1 LLMAR
6 FSPLHQRKESL
17 RFRGP
22 DGCAEGREGER
33 MRERRAETKNV
44 PPYGTWK
51 AKPATVF

>member
-1 LLMAR
+1 MAR

-22 DGCAEGREGER
+22 DGCAEGRESER

-44 PPYGTWK
+44 APYSTWK

>member
-1 LLMAR
+1 MAR

-33 MRERRAETKNV
+33 MGECRAQTKNV
-44 PPYGTWK
+44 APYGTLK
-51 AKPATVF
+51 AKPATEF